1 MRIFIHKSVFMYNY
15 LHVSIADHYVYTK
28 EGAVAKVDE

>member
-1 MRIFIHKSVFMYNY
+1 MYNY